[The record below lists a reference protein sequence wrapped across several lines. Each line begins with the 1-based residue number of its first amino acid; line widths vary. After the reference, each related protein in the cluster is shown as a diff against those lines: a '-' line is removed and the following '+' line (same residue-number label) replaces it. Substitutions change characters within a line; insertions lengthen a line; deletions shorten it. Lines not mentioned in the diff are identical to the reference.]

1 VRALE
6 PLTQFSHGA
15 GCGCKLGPL
24 ELAQVL
30 SALPPVDDPRVLVG
44 ATTGD
49 DAAVF
54 QIGPERAL
62 VATVDFFTPIV
73 DDPRAYGAIAA
84 ANAISDIYAMGAE
97 PLFALSLVS
106 FPRDLLSSG
115 YLEPILSAGAEKLAQ
130 AGVPVIGG
138 HSIDDPEP
146 KFGYAVTGEVH
157 PDRIVSHSGAQAG
170 DLLYLTKPLCSGL
183 VATAIKQGSCPE
195 DLQARAI
202 EVMAHLNQAAGRAMV
217 HCGAHAATDVTGF
230 GLLGHLSNLRV
241 GADVELA
248 RVPVL
253 PGVRSLA
260 ATGNFPSGTQR
271 NYDALS
277 HLVDWSDLPQTE
289 RLLLCDAQTS
299 GGILV
304 ALPPEAGT
312 AFESALGDSPFPAVR
327 IGVVTDGPLRIVA

>member
-1 VRALE
+1 MRALE

-30 SALPPVDDPRVLVG
+30 RALPPVDDPRVLVG

-84 ANAISDIYAMGAE
+84 ANAVSDIYAMGAE

-146 KFGYAVTGEVH
+146 KFGYAVT
-157 PDRIVSHSGAQAG
+157 
-170 DLLYLTKPLCSGL
+170 
-183 VATAIKQGSCPE
+183 
-195 DLQARAI
+195 
-202 EVMAHLNQAAGRAMV
+202 
-217 HCGAHAATDVTGF
+217 
-230 GLLGHLSNLRV
+230 
-241 GADVELA
+241 
-248 RVPVL
+248 
-253 PGVRSLA
+253 
-260 ATGNFPSGTQR
+260 
-271 NYDALS
+271 
-277 HLVDWSDLPQTE
+277 
-289 RLLLCDAQTS
+289 
-299 GGILV
+299 
-304 ALPPEAGT
+304 
-312 AFESALGDSPFPAVR
+312 
-327 IGVVTDGPLRIVA
+327 